1 MALRDEELPVLN
13 DVIRNGDEAII
24 RSARLQRVD
33 IDELDSTSTGPL
45 HFELPAHLQFDLLS
59 DDSQADEQFESENV
73 DTNTG
78 TLTGTTLPALQADQY
93 ADTEVCAVPEQ
104 ALPEAALEAL
114 IDEIVDNHI
123 ISLRKELRS
132 LLERARDLP

>member
-13 DVIRNGDEAII
+13 DVVRNGDEAII

-45 HFELPAHLQFDLLS
+45 HFELPAHLQFDLLGY
-59 DDSQADEQFESENV
+59 DSQADEAFESEHM
-73 DTNTG
+73 G
-78 TLTGTTLPALQADQY
+78 TSIGTLPALQAAQY
-93 ADTEVCAVPEQ
+93 AVTEPCT
-104 ALPEAALEAL
+104 LPEPALADAALEAL
-114 IDEIVDNHI
+114 IDEIVDSHI
-123 ISLRKELRS
+123 TSLRKELRS